1 MGSIRRAEMAAAQVI
16 VSVLWAATLATCAP
30 QGGLLS
36 VLQATPSLNQNQEV
50 VSQVVGAL
58 QPSIAMAVAEALAG
72 LNSRSVSTSSRGSVS
87 TGSRG
92 SLSSVSSSSMSR
104 SRSAEAAERAA
115 FEAELAGANV
125 EEPTARPV
133 YNFQY
138 KVADDGEQ
146 TYISQEEARE
156 GDKLSGTYSY
166 VDADGALVTVNYE
179 AGAMGYSETRDKQEG
194 FVQMRARPVWTGALA
209 VDNGAAVTA
218 ARDQATQEAQAA
230 QAAQAAR
237 RAESARLAAARQE
250 SARLEAARQEAAR
263 LEASRLTAS
272 RQSSLINQNSIISQ
286 VISSLQPLI
295 SRTVQGVI
303 TSSSSGSSAGSS
315 SSSSSSSGSVIGS
328 GEGSGDLASTFGDGG
343 LAVSVETP
351 DFQFAF

>member
-1 MGSIRRAEMAAAQVI
+1 MGSISRAEMAAAQVL
-16 VSVLWAATLATCAP
+16 VSVLWAASLASCAP

-58 QPSIAMAVAEALAG
+58 QPSIARAVAEALSG
-72 LNSRSVSTSSRGSVS
+72 LDSRSVS

-92 SLSSVSSSSMSR
+92 SLSSISSSSMSR

-125 EEPTARPV
+125 EGPTARPV

-138 KVADDGEQ
+138 KVADDGDQ
-146 TYISQEEARE
+146 TYISQEEARD
-156 GDKLSGTYSY
+156 GDDVSGSYSY
-166 VDADGALVTVNYE
+166 VDADGALATVNYK

-194 FVQMRARPVWTGALA
+194 FVQMRARPIRTGALA
-209 VDNGAAVTA
+209 VDNSAAVTA
-218 ARDQATQEAQAA
+218 ARAQATQAA
-230 QAAQAAR
+230 QAAAAAR

-250 SARLEAARQEAAR
+250 ATRLEAARQESAR
-263 LEASRLTAS
+263 LEASRLTVS
-272 RQSSLINQNSIISQ
+272 RQSSSINQNAIISQ

-295 SRTVQGVI
+295 TRAVEGAI
-303 TSSSSGSSAGSS
+303 TSSSSGSSANSA
-315 SSSSSSSGSVIGS
+315 SSSSSGSSIGS
-328 GEGSGDLASTFGDGG
+328 VSRTVSSGDIASTFGDGG
-343 LAVSVETP
+343 LTVSVEPP

>member
-1 MGSIRRAEMAAAQVI
+1 MGSISRAEMAAAQVI

-58 QPSIAMAVAEALAG
+58 QPSITRAVAEALAG

-87 TGSRG
+87 TGS
-92 SLSSVSSSSMSR
+92 SSSMSR
-104 SRSAEAAERAA
+104 SRTAEAAERAA

-125 EEPTARPV
+125 EGPTARPV

-146 TYISQEEARE
+146 TYISQEEARD
-156 GDKLSGTYSY
+156 GDDVSGSYSY

-179 AGAMGYSETRDKQEG
+179 AGAMGYSETREKQAG
-194 FVQMRARPVWTGALA
+194 FVQMRARPVRTQTVA
-209 VDNGAAVTA
+209 VDNSAAVTA
-218 ARDQATQEAQAA
+218 ARAQAA

-237 RAESARLAAARQE
+237 RSES
-250 SARLEAARQEAAR
+250 ARQEAERQESAR

-272 RQSSLINQNSIISQ
+272 RQSSSINQNAIISQ

-295 SRTVQGVI
+295 TRAVEGAI
-303 TSSSSGSSAGSS
+303 TTSSSGSSANSASSSSSGSSIGSVS
-315 SSSSSSSGSVIGS
+315 RTVSSGDV
-328 GEGSGDLASTFGDGG
+328 ASTFGDGG
-343 LAVSVETP
+343 FSVSVETP

>member
-1 MGSIRRAEMAAAQVI
+1 MGSISRAEMAAAQVL
-16 VSVLWAATLATCAP
+16 VSVLWAASLASCAP

-58 QPSIAMAVAEALAG
+58 QPSIARAVAEALAG
-72 LNSRSVSTSSRGSVS
+72 LNSRSVPNSSRGSVS

-92 SLSSVSSSSMSR
+92 SLSSISSSSMSR

-125 EEPTARPV
+125 EGPTARPV
-133 YNFQY
+133 YN
-138 KVADDGEQ
+138 
-146 TYISQEEARE
+146 SQEEARD
-156 GDKLSGTYSY
+156 GDDVSGSYSY

-194 FVQMRARPVWTGALA
+194 FVQMRARPVRTQTMA
-209 VDNGAAVTA
+209 VENSAAGTA
-218 ARDQATQEAQAA
+218 ARAQAA
-230 QAAQAAR
+230 QAVQAAR
-237 RAESARLAAARQE
+237 RLES
-250 SARLEAARQEAAR
+250 ARQEAAR
-263 LEASRLTAS
+263 LETSRLTAS
-272 RQSSLINQNSIISQ
+272 RQSSSINQNAIISQ

-295 SRTVQGVI
+295 TRAVEGAI
-303 TSSSSGSSAGSS
+303 TSSSSESSANSASSSSSGSSIGSVPRTV
-315 SSSSSSSGSVIGS
+315 SSGDI
-328 GEGSGDLASTFGDGG
+328 ASTFGDGG
-343 LAVSVETP
+343 LTVSVETP

>member
-1 MGSIRRAEMAAAQVI
+1 MGSISRAEMAAAQVI

-58 QPSIAMAVAEALAG
+58 QPSIARAVAEALAG

-92 SLSSVSSSSMSR
+92 SLSSISSSSMSR

-125 EEPTARPV
+125 EGPTARPV

-146 TYISQEEARE
+146 TYISQEEARD
-156 GDKLSGTYSY
+156 GDDVSGSYSY
-166 VDADGALVTVNYE
+166 VDADGALVTVNYK
-179 AGAMGYSETRDKQEG
+179 AGAMGYSETRDKQAG
-194 FVQMRARPVWTGALA
+194 FVQMRARPVRTQTVA
-209 VDNGAAVTA
+209 VDNSAAVTA
-218 ARDQATQEAQAA
+218 ARAQAA
-230 QAAQAAR
+230 QAAQAA
-237 RAESARLAAARQE
+237 AAARRSE
-250 SARLEAARQEAAR
+250 SARQEAERQESAR

-272 RQSSLINQNSIISQ
+272 RQSSSINQNAIISQ

-295 SRTVQGVI
+295 SRAVEGAI
-303 TSSSSGSSAGSS
+303 TSSLSGSSANSASSSSSGSSIGSVS
-315 SSSSSSSGSVIGS
+315 RTVSSGDV
-328 GEGSGDLASTFGDGG
+328 ASTFGDGG
-343 LAVSVETP
+343 LSVSIETP

>member
-1 MGSIRRAEMAAAQVI
+1 MGSIRRAEMAAAQVL
-16 VSVLWAATLATCAP
+16 VSVLWAASSASCAP

-58 QPSIAMAVAEALAG
+58 QPSIARAVAEALAG
-72 LNSRSVSTSSRGSVS
+72 LSSRSVSTSSI
-87 TGSRG
+87 GSRG
-92 SLSSVSSSSMSR
+92 SLSSSSSSSR
-104 SRSAEAAERAA
+104 SREAAERAA

-125 EEPTARPV
+125 EGPTARPV
-133 YNFQY
+133 YNFQF

-156 GDKLSGTYSY
+156 GDNLSGTYSY
-166 VDADGALVTVNYE
+166 VDADGALVTVTYE

-194 FVQMRARPVWTGALA
+194 FVQMRARPVWTGAMA
-209 VDNGAAVTA
+209 VENSAAVTA
-218 ARDQATQEAQAA
+218 ARAQSAQAS
-230 QAAQAAR
+230 QAAR

-250 SARLEAARQEAAR
+250 SARPEASRQEAAR

-272 RQSSLINQNSIISQ
+272 QQSSLINQNSIISQ

-315 SSSSSSSGSVIGS
+315 SSSSSSSGSVIES
-328 GEGSGDLASTFGDGG
+328 GEGSGYLASTFGDGG

>member
-1 MGSIRRAEMAAAQVI
+1 MGSISRAEMAAAQVI

-58 QPSIAMAVAEALAG
+58 QPSIARAVAEALAG
-72 LNSRSVSTSSRGSVS
+72 LNSRSVSTSSRGSIS
-87 TGSRG
+87 TGPRG
-92 SLSSVSSSSMSR
+92 SLSSSSSSSGSR
-104 SRSAEAAERAA
+104 SRTAEASKRAA
-115 FEAELAGANV
+115 FEADLAGANI
-125 EEPTARPV
+125 EGPTARPV

-146 TYISQEEARE
+146 TYISQEEARD
-156 GDKLSGTYSY
+156 GDDVSGSYSY

-179 AGAMGYSETRDKQEG
+179 AGAMGYSETRDKQAG
-194 FVQMRARPVWTGALA
+194 FVQMRARPVRTQTVS
-209 VDNGAAVTA
+209 VDNSAAVTA
-218 ARDQATQEAQAA
+218 TRAQAA
-230 QAAQAAR
+230 QAAQAA
-237 RAESARLAAARQE
+237 AAARRSE
-250 SARLEAARQEAAR
+250 SARQEAERQESAR

-272 RQSSLINQNSIISQ
+272 RQSSSINQNAIISQ

-295 SRTVQGVI
+295 TRAVEGAI
-303 TSSSSGSSAGSS
+303 TSSSSGSSANSA
-315 SSSSSSSGSVIGS
+315 SSSSSGSSIGS
-328 GEGSGDLASTFGDGG
+328 VSRTVSSGDVASTFGDGG
-343 LAVSVETP
+343 LSVSVETP

>member
-1 MGSIRRAEMAAAQVI
+1 MGSISRAEMAAAQVL
-16 VSVLWAATLATCAP
+16 VTVLWAATLATCVP

-58 QPSIAMAVAEALAG
+58 QPSIARAVAGALAG
-72 LNSRSVSTSSRGSVS
+72 LNSRSVP

-92 SLSSVSSSSMSR
+92 SLSSISSSSMSR

-125 EEPTARPV
+125 EGPTARPV

-146 TYISQEEARE
+146 TYISQEEARD
-156 GDKLSGTYSY
+156 GDDVSGSYSY
-166 VDADGALVTVNYE
+166 VDADGGLVTVNYK
-179 AGAMGYSETRDKQEG
+179 AGAMGYSETRDKQAG
-194 FVQMRARPVWTGALA
+194 FVQMRSRPVRTQTVA
-209 VDNGAAVTA
+209 VDNSAAVTA
-218 ARDQATQEAQAA
+218 ARAQAA
-230 QAAQAAR
+230 QAAQADAAAR
-237 RAESARLAAARQE
+237 RSESARQEAARQE
-250 SARLEAARQEAAR
+250 SAR

-272 RQSSLINQNSIISQ
+272 RQSSSINQNAIISQ

-295 SRTVQGVI
+295 SRAVEGAI
-303 TSSSSGSSAGSS
+303 TSSLSGSSVNSASSSASGSS
-315 SSSSSSSGSVIGS
+315 IGSVSRTVSSGDI
-328 GEGSGDLASTFGDGG
+328 ASTFGDGG
-343 LAVSVETP
+343 LSVSIETP
-351 DFQFAF
+351 DFQ

>member
-16 VSVLWAATLATCAP
+16 VSFLWAATLATCAP

-58 QPSIAMAVAEALAG
+58 QPSIARAVAEALGG

-87 TGSRG
+87 TGS
-92 SLSSVSSSSMSR
+92 SSSMSR
-104 SRSAEAAERAA
+104 SASAEAAERAA

-125 EEPTARPV
+125 EGPTARPV

-146 TYISQEEARE
+146 TYISQEEARD
-156 GDKLSGTYSY
+156 GDDVSGSYSY
-166 VDADGALVTVNYE
+166 VDTDGALVTVNYK
-179 AGAMGYSETRDKQEG
+179 AGAMGYSETRDKQAG
-194 FVQMRARPVWTGALA
+194 FVQMRARPVRTKTMA
-209 VDNGAAVTA
+209 VDNSAAVTA
-218 ARDQATQEAQAA
+218 ARAQAA
-230 QAAQAAR
+230 QAAAAAR
-237 RAESARLAAARQE
+237 RSES
-250 SARLEAARQEAAR
+250 ARQEAERQESAR

-272 RQSSLINQNSIISQ
+272 RQSSSINQNAIISQ

-295 SRTVQGVI
+295 TRAVEGAI
-303 TSSSSGSSAGSS
+303 TSSSSGSSVNSASS
-315 SSSSSSSGSVIGS
+315 SASTIGSVSRTISSGDV
-328 GEGSGDLASTFGDGG
+328 ASTFGDGG
-343 LAVSVETP
+343 VSVSVETP

>member
-58 QPSIAMAVAEALAG
+58 QPSIARAVAEALAG
-72 LNSRSVSTSSRGSVS
+72 LSSRSVSTTSI
-87 TGSRG
+87 GSRG
-92 SLSSVSSSSMSR
+92 SLSSSSSSSR
-104 SRSAEAAERAA
+104 SREAAERAA
-115 FEAELAGANV
+115 FEAELAGASI
-125 EEPTARPV
+125 EGPTARPV
-133 YNFQY
+133 YNFQF

-194 FVQMRARPVWTGALA
+194 FVQMRARPVRTQTLA
-209 VDNGAAVTA
+209 VENSAAGTA
-218 ARDQATQEAQAA
+218 ARARAA
-230 QAAQAAR
+230 QAVQAAR
-237 RAESARLAAARQE
+237 RLA
-250 SARLEAARQEAAR
+250 STRQEAAR

-272 RQSSLINQNSIISQ
+272 RQSSSINQNAIISQ

-295 SRTVQGVI
+295 TRAVEGAI
-303 TSSSSGSSAGSS
+303 TSSSSGSSVNSASSSFSGSS
-315 SSSSSSSGSVIGS
+315 IGSVSRTVSSGDV
-328 GEGSGDLASTFGDGG
+328 ASTFGDGG

>member
-1 MGSIRRAEMAAAQVI
+1 MGSISRAEMAAAQVI

-58 QPSIAMAVAEALAG
+58 QPSIARAVAEALAG
-72 LNSRSVSTSSRGSVS
+72 LNSRSVSTSSI
-87 TGSRG
+87 GSRG
-92 SLSSVSSSSMSR
+92 SLSSSSSSSR
-104 SRSAEAAERAA
+104 SREAAERAA
-115 FEAELAGANV
+115 FEAELAGASI
-125 EEPTARPV
+125 EGPTARPV
-133 YNFQY
+133 YNFQF

-194 FVQMRARPVWTGALA
+194 FVQMRARPVRTQTLALE
-209 VDNGAAVTA
+209 NSAAGTA
-218 ARDQATQEAQAA
+218 TRAQAA
-230 QAAQAAR
+230 QAVQAAR
-237 RAESARLAAARQE
+237 RLEYARQK
-250 SARLEAARQEAAR
+250 AAR
-263 LEASRLTAS
+263 LKASRLTAS
-272 RQSSLINQNSIISQ
+272 RQSSSINRNAIISQ

-295 SRTVQGVI
+295 TRAVEGAI
-303 TSSSSGSSAGSS
+303 TSSSSGSSANSA
-315 SSSSSSSGSVIGS
+315 SSSSSGSSIGS
-328 GEGSGDLASTFGDGG
+328 VSRTVSSGDIASTFGDGG
-343 LAVSVETP
+343 LTVSVETP